1 MNAATPSQN
10 PEIGRSIRANG
21 IQTNYHDV
29 GSGSPV
35 LMIHGSGPGVSAWAN
50 WRLTLPSLSQ
60 RRRLILPDMVG
71 FGYTER
77 PAGIQYGLDTWVA
90 HAIGL
95 MDALDL
101 KQVDL
106 IGNSFGGGLSL
117 AIAARHP
124 KRVRRLVLMGS
135 AGVDFELTPA
145 LDEVWGYTPSFEKM
159 RHMMDLFAYD
169 RSLVTDDLARMRYE
183 ASLQPGLQEA
193 YASMFPAP
201 RQRCVEAL
209 CTPVSDLRHLPH
221 ETLIIHGREDKVVP
235 PGNARKLNTYIAN
248 SQMHIFGKCGHW
260 TQIEQS
266 ARFCRL
272 VNDFLDEADAA

>member
-1 MNAATPSQN
+1 MNDVASQKN
-10 PEIGRSIRANG
+10 PEIGKSIRANG
-21 IQTNYHDV
+21 ILTNYHDV
-29 GSGSPV
+29 GSGFPV

-60 RRRLILPDMVG
+60 RRRLILPDMAG

-77 PAGIQYGLDTWVA
+77 PPGIRYGLDTWVA

-95 MDALDL
+95 MDALEL

-106 IGNSFGGGLSL
+106 IGNSFGGALSL

-124 KRVRRLVLMGS
+124 ARVRRLVLMGS

-145 LDEVWGYTPSFEKM
+145 LDEAWGYTPSFENM

-169 RSLVTDDLARMRYE
+169 RSLITDELARMRYE

-235 PGNARKLNTYIAN
+235 PGNARKLNTYIVN

-272 VNDFLDEADAA
+272 VNDFLDEAG

>member
-1 MNAATPSQN
+1 MSTTEQVRN
-10 PEIGRSIRANG
+10 PEIGKSVRANG
-21 IQTNYHDV
+21 IQTNYHDA
-29 GSGSPV
+29 GAGFPV
-35 LMIHGSGPGVSAWAN
+35 LMIHGSGPGVSALAN
-50 WRLTLPSLSQ
+50 WRLTIPALSQ
-60 RRRLILPDMVG
+60 KRRVILPDMVG
-71 FGYTER
+71 FGFTER
-77 PAGIQYGLDTWVA
+77 PKGIQYGLETWVA

-106 IGNSFGGGLSL
+106 IGNSFGGALSL

-124 KRVRRLVLMGS
+124 GRVRRLVLMGS

-145 LDEVWGYTPSFEKM
+145 LNEVWGYTPSFENM

-169 RSLVTDDLARMRYE
+169 RSLITDDLARMRYE

-201 RQRCVEAL
+201 RQRAVEAL
-209 CTPVSDLRHLPH
+209 CTPVSALRHLPH
-221 ETLIIHGREDKVVP
+221 ETLIIHGRDDKVVP
-235 PGNARKLNTYIAN
+235 PGNARLLNTYIAN

-260 TQIEQS
+260 TQIEHS

-272 VNDFLDEADAA
+272 VNDFLDEAG

>member
-1 MNAATPSQN
+1 MNDVASQKN
-10 PEIGRSIRANG
+10 PEIGKSIRANG
-21 IQTNYHDV
+21 ILTNYHDV
-29 GSGSPV
+29 GSGFPV

-77 PAGIQYGLDTWVA
+77 PAGIRYGLDTWVA
-90 HAIGL
+90 HAIGV
-95 MDALDL
+95 MDALEL

-106 IGNSFGGGLSL
+106 IGNSFGGALSL

-124 KRVRRLVLMGS
+124 ARVRRLVLMGS

-145 LDEVWGYTPSFEKM
+145 LDEVWGYTPSLEKM

-169 RSLVTDDLARMRYE
+169 RSLITDELARMRYE

-193 YASMFPAP
+193 YASMFPEP

-235 PGNARKLNTYIAN
+235 PGNARKLNTYITN

-272 VNDFLDEADAA
+272 VNDFLDEAG

>member
-1 MNAATPSQN
+1 MSATTASGN
-10 PEIGRSIRANG
+10 PELGKSIRANG
-21 IQTNYHDV
+21 ILTNYHDV

-50 WRLTLPSLSQ
+50 WRLTLPALSQ
-60 RRRLILPDMVG
+60 RRRLVLPDMVG

-77 PAGIQYGLDTWVA
+77 PAGIKYGLETWVA
-90 HAIGL
+90 HAVGVL
-95 MDALDL
+95 DALKL
-101 KQVDL
+101 ERVDL
-106 IGNSFGGGLSL
+106 IGNSFGGALSL
-117 AIAARHP
+117 ALTARHP
-124 KRVRRLVLMGS
+124 DRVRRVVLMGS

-145 LDEVWGYTPSFEKM
+145 LDEVWGYTPSYEKM
-159 RHMMDLFAYD
+159 RRMMDLFAYD

-193 YASMFPAP
+193 YAAMFPSP
-201 RQRCVEAL
+201 RQRCVENL
-209 CTPVSDLRHLPH
+209 CTPVSVLRSLPH

-235 PGNARKLNTYIAN
+235 PGNARKLNTYLQN

-260 TQIEQS
+260 TQIEHT

-272 VNDFLDEADAA
+272 VNDFFDEAG

>member
-159 RHMMDLFAYD
+159 RQMMDLFAYD